1 VEGGNMT
8 RVSEKR
14 IGFIGLGS
22 MGKPMAT
29 NILKAGFPLTV
40 YDVRKEPLAE
50 MEKLG
55 ADVATSLKEIGEK
68 SDVVVVMVLSYQQIK
83 EAVFPPEGVL
93 GGMQRGSTLI
103 ITSTISPLEI
113 VEVEKVARQSGVVVV
128 DSPVSGGHERAV
140 EGTLVMMVGTEEK
153 LFKENEPLLKAM
165 GKYIYYCGGVGKGQT
180 VKMINQ
186 VLVGAYQ
193 VAAAEA
199 LVMAKKL
206 GMDLKVLHDIISNS
220 LGDST
225 IWRMFGSRMVNRDFE
240 PKGAINTMSKDMRS
254 IMQTAIEIGTPVL
267 ISSIPYQVFEMAES
281 RGLGGKDCAAIITIF
296 EEYAGIKMND

>member
-1 VEGGNMT
+1 MG
-8 RVSEKR
+8 SKI

-55 ADVATSLKEIGEK
+55 ANIAKNVKELGK
-68 SDVVVVMVLSYQQIK
+68 VSDTVVVMVLNYPQIK
-83 EAVFPPEGVL
+83 EVVFPPEGVL
-93 GGMQRGSTLI
+93 GGMQNGSTLI

-113 VEVEKVARQSGVVVV
+113 VEVEKVASQSGVAVI

-140 EGTLVMMVGTEEK
+140 EGALVLMVGAEEK
-153 LFKENEPLLKAM
+153 GFKENELLLKAM
-165 GKYIYYCGGVGKGQT
+165 GKRVYYTGGVGKGQT

-186 VLVGAYQ
+186 LLVSVHH
-193 VAAAEA
+193 VATAEA

-206 GMDLKVLHDIISNS
+206 GVDLKALHDIISNS
-220 LGDST
+220 LGDSA
-225 IWRMFGSRMVNRDFE
+225 IWRMFGPRMITRDFE
-240 PKGAINTMSKDMRS
+240 PRGAVSTLTKDSRI
-254 IMQTAIEIGTPVL
+254 IMQTAVELGTPILV
-267 ISSIPYQVFEMAES
+267 SSIAYQVLRMADS
-281 RGLGGKDCAAIITIF
+281 RGLGEKDSASIITIF
-296 EEYAGIKMND
+296 EDYAGIKMID

>member
-1 VEGGNMT
+1 MT
-8 RVSEKR
+8 QVKGKR

-29 NILKAGFPLTV
+29 NISKAEFSLTV
-40 YDVRKEPLAE
+40 YDIRKEPLAE

-55 ADVATSLKEIGEK
+55 AKVAKSAKELGQQCDTI
-68 SDVVVVMVLSYQQIK
+68 VVMVLNYPQIK
-83 EAVFPPEGVL
+83 EVVFPPEGVL
-93 GGMQRGSTLI
+93 GGMENGSTLI

-113 VEVEKVARQSGVVVV
+113 MEVEKMASQQGVTVV
-128 DSPVSGGHERAV
+128 DSAVSGGHERAV
-140 EGTLVMMVGTEEK
+140 EGALVLMVGAEEK
-153 LFKENEPLLKAM
+153 AFKENEPLLKAM
-165 GKYIYYCGGVGKGQT
+165 GKHIYYTGGVGKGQT

-186 VLVGAYQ
+186 LLVGAHQ

-206 GMDLKVLHDIISNS
+206 GMDLKVLHEIISNS
-220 LGDST
+220 VGDSAV
-225 IWRMFGSRMVNRDFE
+225 WRMFGPRMIARDFE

-254 IMQTAIEIGTPVL
+254 IMQTAVDLSTPIF

-281 RGLGGKDCAAIITIF
+281 RGLGGKDVAAIITIF
-296 EEYAGIKMND
+296 EEYAGIKMSD